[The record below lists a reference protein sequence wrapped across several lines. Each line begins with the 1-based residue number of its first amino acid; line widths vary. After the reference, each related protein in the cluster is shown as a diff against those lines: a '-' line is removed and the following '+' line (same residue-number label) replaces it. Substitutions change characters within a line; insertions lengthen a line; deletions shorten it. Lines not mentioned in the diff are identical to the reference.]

1 MAEIHPPLQRE
12 EYVEQAYL
20 FRALSERIDNSIP
33 IQDLLAQTREELLAT
48 TRAPLAVDVLLTEL
62 KHSGLMGEAMR
73 RLKHYFAPFQAFILI
88 EAERHEGRFD
98 VVTAIE
104 ILRHEAEYRSKSPSQ
119 QGLFLYQFEVLC
131 RNRLSYDR
139 GLAAM
144 AEDPLYDPHW
154 RTFLSGIRRQM
165 GLFDIADMIYVR
177 SEHYIQRQT
186 QMGKEL
192 PGPDYPPLFGE
203 KEGRIALANRRK
215 DPLFLFSALQRHLA
229 YPSIP
234 RRKKYDDSQEQMG
247 LLVRKLE
254 RIEARLKI
262 LDEEQRGGIDLQKF
276 YKSANIRTPAAPDDL
291 LDT

>member
-1 MAEIHPPLQRE
+1 MNEPLPRE

-20 FRALSERIDNSIP
+20 FRALAERIDASQP
-33 IQDLLAQTREELLAT
+33 IQDLLLQTREELLAT
-48 TRAPLAVDVLLTEL
+48 TKAPLAVDVLLTEL
-62 KHSGLMGEAMR
+62 KHTGLMGEAMR
-73 RLKHYFAPFQAFILI
+73 RLKHYFAPFQAFVMTA
-88 EAERHEGRFD
+88 AESHEGRFD
-98 VVTAIE
+98 VVTAVE
-104 ILRHEAEYRSKSPSQ
+104 ILRHEAGYRADSPAQ

-144 AEDPLYDPHW
+144 AEDPAYDLKW
-154 RTFLSGIRRQM
+154 RTFLSAIRRQM
-165 GLFDIADMIYVR
+165 GMFDLADMIYVR
-177 SEHYIQRQT
+177 SEFYIQRQT

-192 PGPDYPPLFGE
+192 PGPEYPPLFGE

-215 DPLFLFSALQRHLA
+215 DPLYLFSALQRHLG
-229 YPSIP
+229 YPAVP
-234 RRKKYDDSQEQMG
+234 KRKKYDDSQQQMG

-276 YKSANIRTPAAPDDL
+276 YKANAARAPQAPDDIV
-291 LDT
+291 DIS